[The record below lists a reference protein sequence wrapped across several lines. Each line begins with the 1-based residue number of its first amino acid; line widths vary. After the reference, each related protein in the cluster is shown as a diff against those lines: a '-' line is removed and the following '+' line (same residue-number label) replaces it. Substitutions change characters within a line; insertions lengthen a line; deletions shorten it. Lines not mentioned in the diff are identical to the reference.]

1 MKIDKINDMQV
12 ICELT
17 EDELSTMDLHINTL
31 MDDAEKS
38 TAFLNALIDVA
49 LEHTN
54 MLKIKEQA
62 YLDLSVDKDK
72 KKIRV
77 LINGIGA
84 NIFHEDFLGE
94 LAALLQGIG
103 GIMEEEITDEEDIDE
118 EDIEEDSN
126 VDESDVD
133 AMLEYVNEQ
142 YYAYKTNLKQ
152 MAAEIKYTGHVCI
165 EFKTL
170 DEITNT
176 LKKYNKEFT
185 GESELLKKDKHYIL
199 LLTFTGKQKS
209 EYDNLMFSIADFV
222 DMIDITHAKK
232 AYMDEHYEMIIAKEA
247 FNKMLHL

>member
-12 ICELT
+12 VCELT

-72 KKIRV
+72 KKLRV

-118 EDIEEDSN
+118 EDI
-126 VDESDVD
+126 DESDVD

-142 YYAYKTNLKQ
+142 YYAYRTNLKQ

-199 LLTFTGKQKS
+199 LLTFNDKQKS

-232 AYMDEHYEMIIAKEA
+232 AYMDEHYEIIIAKEA

>member
-1 MKIDKINDMQV
+1 MMKIDKINDMQV
-12 ICELT
+12 VCELT

-38 TAFLNALIDVA
+38 TAFMNALIDVA

-54 MLKIKEQA
+54 MLNIKEQA
-62 YLDLSVDKDK
+62 YLDLSVDNDK
-72 KKIRV
+72 KKIKV
-77 LINGIGA
+77 LINGMGA

-103 GIMEEEITDEEDIDE
+103 GIMEEITDEEDIDE
-118 EDIEEDSN
+118 EDSKE
-126 VDESDVD
+126 DESEAD
-133 AMLEYVNEQ
+133 AMLEYMDEQ
-142 YYAYKTNLKQ
+142 YYTYKTNLKQ

-170 DEITNT
+170 DEITKT

-185 GESELLKKDKHYIL
+185 GESELLKNDKHYIL
-199 LLTFTGKQKS
+199 LLTFTDKQRS
-209 EYDNLMFSIADFV
+209 EYNNLIFSIADFV

-232 AYMDEHYEMIIAKEA
+232 AYMDEHYEVIIAKEA